1 MSLAGRGAAQ
11 LSATL
16 SASAP
21 GEGEESLDAAHGG
34 GEKNGIEREQG
45 KDRKQSGVQGV

>member
-16 SASAP
+16 SASAFAP

-34 GEKNGIEREQG
+34 GEKKGIERE
-45 KDRKQSGVQGV
+45 